1 MGKDIDTQ
9 SMVLELM
16 AEMAS
21 KSPVYKGFGQYL
33 GCGTGSNIIG
43 IRVIDGMRYR

>member
-21 KSPVYKGFGQYL
+21 KSRVYKGFGQ
-33 GCGTGSNIIG
+33 
-43 IRVIDGMRYR
+43 

>member
-9 SMVLELM
+9 SMVLELS

-21 KSPVYKGFGQYL
+21 KNPVYKGFGQ
-33 GCGTGSNIIG
+33 
-43 IRVIDGMRYR
+43 